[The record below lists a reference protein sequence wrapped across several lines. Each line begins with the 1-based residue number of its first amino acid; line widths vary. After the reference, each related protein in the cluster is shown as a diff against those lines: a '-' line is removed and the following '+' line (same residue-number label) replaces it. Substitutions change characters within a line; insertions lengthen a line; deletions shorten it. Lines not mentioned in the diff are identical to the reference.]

1 MSTPMLP
8 TSPDTTASARAG
20 AATAAG
26 PEQRTYLVRTLG
38 CQMNVHDS
46 EHMAGMLE
54 QAGYSRASGEDEAN
68 NQADVVVINTCAVR
82 ENAATRLYGNLG
94 QLAGIKAQR
103 PGMQIAVGGCLAQ
116 KDRGTIVEKAPWVDV
131 VFGTHNLDAL
141 PVLLD
146 RARHNE
152 EAEVEIAESLQVFP
166 STLPTRRESVY
177 AGWVSISVGCNN
189 TCTFCIV
196 PHLRGKE
203 RDRRPG
209 EVLAE
214 VEALVAAGAVEVTL
228 LGQNVNSYGV
238 EFGDRGAF
246 AKLLRACGRI
256 EGLER
261 VRFTSPHPAAFT
273 DDVIEAMAETPNV
286 MPQLHMPLQSGSD
299 RVLRAMRRSY
309 RSAKFLGILDRVR
322 ATMPE
327 AAITTDII
335 VGFPGETEEDF
346 AETLRVVEES
356 RFSSAYMF
364 QYSQRP
370 GTPAATMEG
379 QLPKEVVQERFE
391 RLLALQERISA
402 EESRSQVGR
411 TLEVLVAE
419 GTGKKDDATHRLSGR
434 ARDNRLVHFAL
445 PGADAGP
452 EDTAGVAALPSE
464 PAGLDDPRLADAADL
479 DPRLPRPGDMVTVTV
494 THAAPHHLI
503 ADSATGGPTGFSVRR
518 TRSGDAWAA
527 RERARLGGGDDDH
540 GHGTPAPDGPVT
552 LGMPT
557 IGPR

>member
-1 MSTPMLP
+1 MSTTAPAPALP
-8 TSPDTTASARAG
+8 DA
-20 AATAAG
+20 AATDRWTDPAVHDEA
-26 PEQRTYLVRTLG
+26 PEQPQRTYMVRTLG

-54 QAGYSRASGEDEAN
+54 EAGYTRASSQDEAAN
-68 NQADVVVINTCAVR
+68 AADVVVINTCAVR
-82 ENAATRLYGNLG
+82 ENAANKLYGNLG
-94 QLAGIKAQR
+94 QLASIKAAR

-116 KDRGTIVEKAPWVDV
+116 KDRGDIVAKAPWVDV

-141 PVLLD
+141 PVLLE

-152 EAEVEIAESLQVFP
+152 AAQVEIAESLQVFP
-166 STLPTRRESVY
+166 STLPTKRESVY

-214 VEALVAAGAVEVTL
+214 VEALVAAGAIEVTL

-273 DDVIEAMAETPNV
+273 DDVIAAMAETPNV

-299 RVLRAMRRSY
+299 RILRAMRRSY
-309 RSAKFLGILDRVR
+309 RSEKFLGILDRVR
-322 ATMPE
+322 DAMPD
-327 AAITTDII
+327 ASITTDII

-346 AETLRVVEES
+346 AETLRVVEAS
-356 RFSSAYMF
+356 RFSSAFSF
-364 QYSQRP
+364 QYSPRP
-370 GTPAATMEG
+370 GTPAATMAD
-379 QLPKEVVQERFE
+379 QLPKAVVQERFE
-391 RLLALQERISA
+391 RLLALQERIGA
-402 EESRSQVGR
+402 EEADKQIGR
-411 TLEVLVAE
+411 TLEVLVSE
-419 GTGKKDDATHRLSGR
+419 GSGKKDGAMHRLSGR
-434 ARDNRLVHFAL
+434 AEDNRLVHVGL
-445 PGADAGP
+445 PAPTLELTGA
-452 EDTAGVAALPSE
+452 
-464 PAGLDDPRLADAADL
+464 PASLDDLRLAAVV
-479 DPRLPRPGDMVTVTV
+479 PEGLPRPGDMVTVTV
-494 THAAPHHLI
+494 TKAAPHHLI
-503 ADSATGGPTGFSVRR
+503 ADPVSAGPLVVRR
-518 TRSGDAWAA
+518 TRSGDAWAQ
-527 RERARLGGGDDDH
+527 REKVRLGGGEDTH
-540 GHGTPAPDGPVT
+540 SHGTPAPSGPVS
-552 LGMPT
+552 LGLPALR
-557 IGPR
+557 GK

>member
-1 MSTPMLP
+1 MSSTMTTP
-8 TSPDTTASARAG
+8 TA
-20 AATAAG
+20 AATPADG
-26 PEQRTYLVRTLG
+26 PSVRPGEGGGRTYMVRTLG

-54 QAGYSRASGEDEAN
+54 QAGYTRASTADEAAER
-68 NQADVVVINTCAVR
+68 ADVVVINTCAVR

-94 QLAGIKAQR
+94 QLASRKADR

-116 KDRGTIVEKAPWVDV
+116 KDRGEIVDKAPWVDV

-141 PVLLD
+141 PVLLE

-152 EAEVEIAESLQVFP
+152 AAQVEIAESLQVFP

-214 VEALVAAGAVEVTL
+214 VRALVDAGAVEVTL

-246 AKLLRACGRI
+246 AKLLRACGDI
-256 EGLER
+256 PGLER

-273 DDVIEAMAETPNV
+273 DDVIEAMAATPNV

-322 ATMPE
+322 AAMPD

-346 AETLRVVEES
+346 AETMRVVEAS
-356 RFSSAYMF
+356 RFSSAFMF
-364 QYSQRP
+364 QYSPRP
-370 GTPAATMEG
+370 GTPAATMDG
-379 QLPKEVVQERFE
+379 QLPKAVVQERFE

-402 EESRSQVGR
+402 EESAAQTGR

-419 GTGKKDDATHRLSGR
+419 GSGKKDGASHRLSGR
-434 ARDNRLVHFAL
+434 ARDNRLVHLAL
-445 PGADAGP
+445 PPGVLPDGAPLAD
-452 EDTAGVAALPSE
+452 E
-464 PAGLDDPRLADAADL
+464 PASLDDPRLVEDL
-479 DPRLPRPGDMVTVTV
+479 DRRLPRPGDMVTVEV
-494 THAAPHHLI
+494 TRSAPHHLI
-503 ADSATGGPTGFSVRR
+503 ADSALDGGAYRVRR
-518 TRSGDAWAA
+518 TRSGDAWAD
-527 RERARLGGGDDDH
+527 RERTRLGGGADQHSH
-540 GHGTPAPDGPVT
+540 GSPAPEGT
-552 LGMPT
+552 ISLGMPT
-557 IGPR
+557 LRR